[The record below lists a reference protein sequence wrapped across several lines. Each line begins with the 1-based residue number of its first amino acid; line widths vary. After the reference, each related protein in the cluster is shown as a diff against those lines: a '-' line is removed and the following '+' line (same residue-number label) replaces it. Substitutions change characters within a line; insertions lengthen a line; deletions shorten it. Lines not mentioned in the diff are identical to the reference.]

1 MKGKPYPPEFVD
13 MILEQVKTSSKS
25 VAEVA
30 RENGLNENL
39 LYAWIKK
46 HSSNPTNQNALLLEN
61 QRLKKE
67 KQQLI
72 DLIGRL
78 TVNLDQLKKK
88 DV

>member
-1 MKGKPYPPEFVD
+1 
-13 MILEQVKTSSKS
+13 LTQVKTSGKS
-25 VAEVA
+25 IAEVA
-30 RENGLNENL
+30 RENGLKVNL
-39 LYAWIKK
+39 LYGWIKK
-46 HSSNPTNQNALLLEN
+46 YSLNPNNQNTLLLEN

-88 DV
+88 DI

>member
-1 MKGKPYPPEFVD
+1 MKGKAYPIEFVET
-13 MILEQVKTSSKS
+13 ILNQIKTSGKTI
-25 VAEVA
+25 VEIA

-39 LYAWIKK
+39 LYAWVKK
-46 HSSNPTNQNALLLEN
+46 HSSNPVNQNSLLLEN

-72 DLIGRL
+72 ELIGRL